1 MDYRVLVLK
10 QILSKNNFFQ
20 FFCYTEFFITFATA
34 KPNNGT
40 LAEWLG
46 NGLQNRVQ
54 RFESARYLRRR
65 SSNRNSFFRLRY
77 LPLNYTAKADSR
89 FAARRKTEKQIK
101 DMAKNATT
109 HEEEKD
115 LENLQSALSSTES
128 FIEKNQKVLTIILCA
143 ILLIIAVWLLVEN
156 LYVLP
161 KEDKANELIVAGQTY
176 FQNGDYETAVNGDS
190 ISFDGFI
197 AINKEYGFTKAGNLA
212 AAYAGLAYYKMG
224 NYDMALEYLNKFN
237 GKDDVMKYTIL
248 GTIGD
253 CYAQKGDA
261 KKAVEYFLKAAKSDN
276 ILVAPVYKV
285 KAGVAYESLGEY
297 GKALDLYNEV
307 KKDATPAQRGIPEVD
322 DIDKYI
328 TSATIKNG
336 K

>member
-1 MDYRVLVLK
+1 
-10 QILSKNNFFQ
+10 
-20 FFCYTEFFITFATA
+20 
-34 KPNNGT
+34 
-40 LAEWLG
+40 
-46 NGLQNRVQ
+46 
-54 RFESARYLRRR
+54 
-65 SSNRNSFFRLRY
+65 
-77 LPLNYTAKADSR
+77 
-89 FAARRKTEKQIK
+89 
-101 DMAKNATT
+101 MAKNATT

-261 KKAVEYFLKAAKSDN
+261 KKAVEYLLKAAKTDN